1 MNLIIKFKKKENMQS
16 KIFDVSPSQ
25 NQFKQSS
32 TAMLAITFTLFF
44 AYSIVKT
51 LANFKSNF
59 GNDVI

>member
-1 MNLIIKFKKKENMQS
+1 MQS